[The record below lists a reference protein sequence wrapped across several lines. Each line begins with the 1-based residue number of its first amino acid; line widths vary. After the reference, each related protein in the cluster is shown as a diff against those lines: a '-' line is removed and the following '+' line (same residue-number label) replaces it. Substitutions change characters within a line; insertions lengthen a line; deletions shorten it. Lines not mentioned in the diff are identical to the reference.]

1 MKISVTIPQIFYDLI
16 ARVVPGFLFL
26 LMLNFELS
34 GTGIEV
40 IQLAASSN
48 NSMALLLNALVYAVL
63 SYLMGWILLA
73 FTFWSVGNR
82 IRDEHESR
90 LSENSPS
97 MWKMYHS
104 LRIKDEA
111 VGFRIVKLRAEARM
125 LETSRTGMV
134 YIFVISLGLLLLS
147 KLGLFPS
154 FSQSSLAWGAKLCIS
169 IILAVAFRRCERRM
183 WKNYYRNIPENYEI
197 LFETK
202 VRNK

>member
-40 IQLAASSN
+40 IQLAAASN
-48 NSMALLLNALVYAVL
+48 NSMVILLNALVYAVL
-63 SYLMGWILLA
+63 SYLMGWMLLA
-73 FTFWSVGNR
+73 FTFFSFEKGVR
-82 IRDEHESR
+82 KEHKSK
-90 LSENSPS
+90 LSANSPS
-97 MWKMYHS
+97 MSEMYHS
-104 LRIKDEA
+104 IRIENEA

-147 KLGLFPS
+147 RLGSFPL
-154 FSQSSLAWGAKLCIS
+154 FSQPLWVWGIKLCIP
-169 IILAVAFRRCERRM
+169 IVLAVAFWKCERRA
-183 WKNYYRNIPENYEI
+183 WNNYYGNIPKNYEI

-202 VRNK
+202 VRKK